1 MTLQRGPLSAR
12 CEINSSPA
20 ADCRQKGLRYERPGR
35 VSHRALSVVLIVWL
49 AFVVSCSST
58 NQGATTPEAAAT
70 DRQALRP
77 VALPDLSRASPSV
90 RLQLNEQ
97 FASLMALIEK
107 STGSSAELGAAY
119 GELGKLLT
127 AAEFAAQ
134 AEPYYSN
141 AQALAP
147 GDPRW
152 SYYLGHLYRVQ
163 GDTAK
168 AALLFEGTLQLRPD
182 DVAALIWLGDTALN
196 QGRLEQAGS
205 AFSKALSLQPRL
217 VAARVGL
224 GRAALASRDYAG
236 AVEHFEAA
244 LALDRRASIVHY
256 PLALAYRGLGKVDE
270 AEAHLRQR
278 GEVEIGPPDPLMR
291 DLTESLHSAALF
303 EARGD
308 RAIAAGDFKAA
319 VAAFQR
325 GVELEPDRL
334 SIRHKMA
341 TALSLTG
348 DIASAVSQ
356 FQEVLRRSPD
366 FAGAHYSLAVLLQSD
381 GQFDLAIERF
391 AAAVRYDPTYLEARV
406 QLANALRRRGRVD
419 ESVRE
424 YAETIKMDPRIGE
437 ARFGYA
443 LALVRLKRYEAARD
457 SLLEDLDRYPDR
469 TEFPH
474 ALARLL
480 AAAPAERV
488 RDGRRALALAQRL
501 VREKGGASSNDLRE
515 TMAMAFAESGQYE
528 QAVAWQREAI
538 AGVEQGGRRNLA
550 VAMAENLRLF
560 ERQKPCRVPWRDDPV
575 WASF

>member
-1 MTLQRGPLSAR
+1 MRSAP
-12 CEINSSPA
+12 IVLA
-20 ADCRQKGLRYERPGR
+20 AL
-35 VSHRALSVVLIVWL
+35 AL
-49 AFVVSCSST
+49 SCSST
-58 NQGATTPEAAAT
+58 NQRPVTPPAAEPAT

-77 VALPDLSRASPSV
+77 VTLPDLSRVSPSV
-90 RLQLNEQ
+90 RLQLTEQ
-97 FASLMALIEK
+97 YASLTATTEK
-107 STGSSAELGAAY
+107 SSVPNAELGGAY
-119 GELGKLLT
+119 GEMGKLLM
-127 AAEFAAQ
+127 AAEFPSE
-134 AEPYYSN
+134 AEPCYLN

-152 SYYLGHLYRVQ
+152 SYYLGHLYRVK
-163 GDTAK
+163 GDTAR
-168 AALLFEGTLQLRPD
+168 AAVLFERTLQLRPD
-182 DVAALIWLGDTALN
+182 DVPALIWLGETSLD
-196 QGRLEQAGS
+196 QGRLDQATS

-224 GRAALASRDYAG
+224 GRAALARRDYAG
-236 AVEHFEAA
+236 AVEQFEAA
-244 LALDRRASIVHY
+244 LTLDRRASIVHY

-278 GEVEIGPPDPLMR
+278 GEVDVGPPDPLMR
-291 DLTESLHSAALF
+291 DLTESLHSATMF

-308 RAIAAGDFKAA
+308 RALAAGDFKAA
-319 VAAFQR
+319 LAAFQK
-325 GVELEPDRL
+325 GVELAPDNL

-348 DIASAVSQ
+348 DVRGAVSQ

-366 FAGAHYSLAVLLQSD
+366 FAGAHYSLAVLLLAN
-381 GQFDLAIERF
+381 GQLDPAIERL

-424 YAETIKMDPRIGE
+424 YAETIKLDPRMGE

-457 SLLEDLDRYPDR
+457 SLLEDLDLYPDR
-469 TEFPH
+469 TEFSH

-480 AAAPAERV
+480 AAAPVDRV
-488 RDGRRALALAQRL
+488 RDGRRALALAQQL
-501 VREKGGASSNDLRE
+501 LKGQPSIDLRE

-528 QAVAWQREAI
+528 QAAAWQREAI
-538 AGVEQGGRRNLA
+538 AGAEQGGRHDLA
-550 VAMAENLRLF
+550 VAMTENLRLF